1 MTDETLVRVVV
12 VAAIAAIA
20 VMAALVARRG
30 PSLFRRPVTIPGFGP
45 GIVLFTSAECGSC
58 TAMRAALA
66 RREDVS
72 QVTYEQLG
80 DEFPKQVTRVP
91 AVARLDEH
99 GVGWIAFGIVGGR
112 RLRRWLGGP

>member
-12 VAAIAAIA
+12 VAAVAATS
-20 VMAALVARRG
+20 VVTALVARRG
-30 PSLFRRPVTIPGFGP
+30 TSLLRRPVTIPGFGP
-45 GIVLFTSAECGSC
+45 GVVLFTSSDCGSC

-66 RREDVS
+66 TREDVVE
-72 QVTYEQLG
+72 VTYEQLSG
-80 DEFPKQVTRVP
+80 TFPKQVTRVP

-99 GVGWIAFGIVGGR
+99 GVGWIAFGIVGSR